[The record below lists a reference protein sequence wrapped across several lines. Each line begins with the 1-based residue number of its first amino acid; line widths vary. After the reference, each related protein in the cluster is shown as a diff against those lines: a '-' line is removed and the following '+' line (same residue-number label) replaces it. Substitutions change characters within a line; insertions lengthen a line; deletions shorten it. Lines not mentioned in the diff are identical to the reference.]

1 MKTRSVGASGL
12 EVSAVGLGTNNF
24 GTRLDLDGARSIID
38 ECENL
43 GVTLLDTADVYG
55 EGESER
61 IIGRLLA
68 GRRDR
73 FVVATKVGLPWEDG
87 SRPGGLD
94 PTYIRNSVHGSLERL
109 GMDHIDLLQLHVLDP
124 RVPMPDVLEVLDDLV
139 AKGLVR
145 HVGCSNFRTWE
156 VVEWVMT
163 ARHEGWPDFVS
174 VQTEYSMLVRDAETE
189 LLSACRRFGVG
200 LIPYRPLAQGFLAG
214 KYRRGE
220 RPPEGSRLALQQS
233 VRQQRETNQNW
244 HAVEAVGEL
253 AGTKG
258 CSPAQLA
265 IAWLISRT
273 QVSSVIAGAS
283 NRAQLAD
290 NARAADI
297 DLSESDLDVLER
309 ALPPVP
315 GGAVGSMALREY
327 LLGG

>member
-1 MKTRSVGASGL
+1 MKTRALGASDL
-12 EVSAVGLGTNNF
+12 QVSAVGLGTNNF
-24 GTRLDLDGARSIID
+24 GTRLDLDEAGSIID
-38 ECENL
+38 ECEDL

-94 PTYIRNSVHGSLERL
+94 PAYIRTSVQDSLKRL
-109 GMDHIDLLQLHVLDP
+109 RMDHIDLLQLHVLDP
-124 RVPMPDVLEVLDDLV
+124 RVPMADVFQVLDELIV
-139 AKGLVR
+139 KGLVR

-163 ARHEGWPDFVS
+163 ARHEGWPQFAS
-174 VQTEYSMLVRDAETE
+174 VQAEYSMLVRDAETE
-189 LLSACRRFGVG
+189 LLSACQRLGVG

-220 RPPEGSRLALQQS
+220 RPPAGSRLALQQS
-233 VRQQRETNQNW
+233 VRMQRETEQNW
-244 HAVEAVGEL
+244 HAVGAVGEL
-253 AGTKG
+253 AETKG
-258 CSPAQLA
+258 CRPAQLA

-273 QVSSVIAGAS
+273 EVSSVIAGAS

-297 DLSESDLDVLER
+297 DLSEGDLEVLER

-315 GGAVGSMALREY
+315 GGAVGSLALREC

>member
-94 PTYIRNSVHGSLERL
+94 PAYIRNSVHGSLERL